1 MNSTE
6 GDMCMGCLLTL
17 FKLIDFSHHLHNSN
31 ILNHFTRFSREPS
44 NRNILYSAQIN
55 THDGPGRIM
64 RVAFSRHRPEFLAAT
79 SYGALEVLRLEFNKR
94 VARRK
99 EEEEEEDFEPVDENF
114 GLKTDRDEG
123 GDRRGGGKGRREER
137 GRGGKK
143 DNDSGYSGGEEEDRR
158 DRRSDR

>member
-1 MNSTE
+1 
-6 GDMCMGCLLTL
+6 MGCLLTL

-99 EEEEEEDFEPVDENF
+99 EEEEDFEPVDENF
-114 GLKTDRDEG
+114 GLKTDRDERE
-123 GDRRGGGKGRREER
+123 DRRGGGKGRREER

>member
-1 MNSTE
+1 
-6 GDMCMGCLLTL
+6 MCMGYCLLTL
-17 FKLIDFSHHLHNSN
+17 FKLIDFGRHLHNSN
-31 ILNHFTRFSREPS
+31 ILDHFTRFSCEPS
-44 NRNILYSAQIN
+44 NRNVLYSAQIN